1 MKKLLTIV
9 LLLCSFGLGAQTFPS
24 KPVKIIVALP
34 VGSGPDAIIRKVA
47 DQLSTKWSVPV
58 VVENRPGGGGAVG
71 LNAFNSEP
79 ADGYTLFFAD
89 VGTVAGYPILYHDD
103 KIVENLLPVRPVI
116 YSELMLFT
124 SSKIQNVNEL
134 KAALKTNP
142 TFGSWGVGSPAHI
155 NDLVVADAFGVKA
168 THVPYKDYGQWFIDT
183 SNQQV
188 TAGFASVASSGK
200 LEKAGKL
207 RYLAITGDRRDFA
220 FPDVPTVKEVAG
232 KNVKTLASYVAVY
245 TNKKVDPAI
254 QKKLIKDF
262 DEVVNSNNIKAS
274 LLTVDY
280 RPMPISIDEFKV
292 YANDQ
297 YNLYK
302 KLIKQY
308 NISIN

>member
-1 MKKLLTIV
+1 MKKLLAVV
-9 LLLCSFGLGAQTFPS
+9 LLVCSFGLSAQTFPA

-34 VGSGPDAIIRKVA
+34 VGSGPDVIIRKVA
-47 DQLSTKWSVPV
+47 DQLSTKWAVPV

-79 ADGYTLFFAD
+79 VDGYTLFFAD
-89 VGTVAGYPILYHDD
+89 VGTVAGYPILYNDT
-103 KIVENLLPVRPVI
+103 KIVENLAPVRPVI
-116 YSELMLFT
+116 YSELMLFA
-124 SSKIQNVNEL
+124 SSKIQNGNDLKTAL
-134 KAALKTNP
+134 KANP
-142 TFGSWGVGSPAHI
+142 TMGSWGVGSPAHI
-155 NDLVVADAFGVKA
+155 NDLVIADAFGINA

-188 TAGFASVASSGK
+188 TAGFASMASAGKMEKSGK
-200 LEKAGKL
+200 I
-207 RYLAITGDRRDFA
+207 RYIAVTGDRRDFA
-220 FPDVPTVKEVAG
+220 NPDVPTVKELTG
-232 KNVKTLASYVAVY
+232 KNIKTLASYVAVY

-262 DEVVNSNNIKAS
+262 DEVVNSNSIKVA

-280 RPMPISIDEFKV
+280 RPMPISVDEFKA
-292 YANDQ
+292 YANEQ